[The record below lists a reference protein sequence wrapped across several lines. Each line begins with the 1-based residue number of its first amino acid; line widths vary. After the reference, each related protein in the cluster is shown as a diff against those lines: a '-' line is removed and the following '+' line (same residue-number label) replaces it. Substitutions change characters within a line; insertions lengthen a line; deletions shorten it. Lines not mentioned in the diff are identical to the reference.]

1 LDVKESPAVEPS
13 IRGSLPRKRVG
24 HRSSRHAAS
33 RRRRRLR
40 IVYFTLASVWGFM
53 TGTAAILGSLA
64 AAGRPLTLGP
74 RVGTVLAVSIFV
86 ALFGGFVA
94 ARAYREI
101 AEK

>member
-1 LDVKESPAVEPS
+1 MKESTAREPS
-13 IRGSLPRKRVG
+13 ELGSSPRKRVR
-24 HRSSRHAAS
+24 HRSSRRAAA

-40 IVYFTLASVWGFM
+40 IIYFTLASVWGFM

-64 AAGRPLTLGP
+64 AAGRPLFLGP
-74 RVGTVLAVSIFV
+74 RVGAVLAASVLV

-101 AEK
+101 AER